1 MWFRLSDLPSG
12 EGSHCLFGV
21 HMPLRVLLKLSLRT
35 DGKLELISSS
45 NEKPA
50 VFTTSSIRKSR
61 WTHIALVHYPHRG
74 PNPNILRELL
84 SFLCCQLFVSYDD
97 RLSGLYVDNVFVEGL
112 SWAYPRPEAGFQ
124 IGKYVIGDES
134 SNTKMSW
141 CLASSHFLATPLCA
155 YAPSILIHPPRR
167 YTNMS
172 GSR

>member
-45 NEKPA
+45 NEIPA

-74 PNPNILRELL
+74 PNPNIRESLG
-84 SFLCCQLFVSYDD
+84 FLGC
-97 RLSGLYVDNVFVEGL
+97 
-112 SWAYPRPEAGFQ
+112 
-124 IGKYVIGDES
+124 
-134 SNTKMSW
+134 
-141 CLASSHFLATPLCA
+141 
-155 YAPSILIHPPRR
+155 
-167 YTNMS
+167 
-172 GSR
+172 